1 MKRCSATRCCA
12 PIAKGMLF
20 CTTHWLQVPERT
32 RRAIHGAW
40 RARDMQAYAA
50 AFDAARN
57 DLDLA
62 VGTFEDVSAPVPQN
76 WVIPKFMGV
85 AR

>member
-1 MKRCSATRCCA
+1 MKRCSATHCRA
-12 PIAKGMLF
+12 PVAKGMLF
-20 CTTHWLQVPERT
+20 CGAHWQQVPERT
-32 RRAIHGAW
+32 RKAIHGAW

-57 DLDLA
+57 HLDLA
-62 VGTFEDVSAPVPQN
+62 DGTFEDVMAPPPARWVVPQHL
-76 WVIPKFMGV
+76 GA

>member
-12 PIAKGMLF
+12 HVAKGQLF
-20 CTTHWLQVPERT
+20 CGAHWALVPERT

-40 RARDMQAYAA
+40 RARDMQAYAE

-57 DLDLA
+57 AIDLA
-62 VGTFEDVSAPVPQN
+62 DGTFEDVMAPPPVRWVVPQHL
-76 WVIPKFMGV
+76 GA

>member
-1 MKRCSATRCCA
+1 MKRCSATACRA

-20 CTTHWLQVPERT
+20 CTAHWLQVPERT

-40 RARDMQAYAA
+40 RARDTQAYAE

-57 DLDLA
+57 HIDLA
-62 VGTFEDVSAPVPQN
+62 DGTFENVSAPVPQN
-76 WVIPKFMGV
+76 WVIPQFLGV